1 MRSDEHIVRSR
12 GRAKPRQL
20 GPDPAAVNLTL
31 VASDAILRPLTMVTE
46 AEPQRKTEMER
57 PG

>member
-1 MRSDEHIVRSR
+1 MRFDEHIVRSAE
-12 GRAKPRQL
+12 RAKPRQL
-20 GPDPAAVNLTL
+20 GPDPAAINLTL
-31 VASDAILRPLTMVTE
+31 VASDAILRSITMLTE